1 MDVNMEVIGKRIKE
15 TRLQKN
21 LKHLDI
27 YKQCGIA
34 SGAMSMIENGKRVP
48 SAIILYHIA
57 KVLNVSVDWLITG
70 ESTNSKDPIFYGL
83 EDRLLKSFR
92 ELDTDDQEEVIEF
105 IQMKVM
111 LSNRKKQTA
120 KSSKLPSTENTN
132 MVS

>member
-1 MDVNMEVIGKRIKE
+1 MDVNMNAIGKRIKE

-21 LKHLDI
+21 LKHVDI

-57 KVLNVSVDWLITG
+57 EVLNVSVDWLLTG
-70 ESTNSKDPIFYGL
+70 DSMNSEIPGFYGL
-83 EDRLLKSFR
+83 EDKLLKSFQ
-92 ELDTDDQEEVIEF
+92 ELNIEDQEEVLEF
-105 IQMKVM
+105 IQMKIK

-120 KSSKLPSTENTN
+120 KSSKLTDSGNTDIAG
-132 MVS
+132 